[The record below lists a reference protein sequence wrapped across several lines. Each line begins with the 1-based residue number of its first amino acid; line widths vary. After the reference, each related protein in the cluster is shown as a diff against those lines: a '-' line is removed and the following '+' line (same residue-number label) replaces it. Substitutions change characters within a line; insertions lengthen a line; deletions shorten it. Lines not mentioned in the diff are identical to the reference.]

1 MSIFSGVIAALA
13 GKGFRAQ
20 MDTGRTGFMPALIAL
35 GLTVPLYLF
44 CAYGAAQ
51 NSGVEPGIS
60 APVLTVILTMT
71 VFTAP
76 MVIYLISYLI
86 SAPERFRPWMIV
98 RSWAVFGLAI
108 IMALGF
114 ALFLGGLAPFKLAYA
129 IALVGYIAS
138 LLVDIRLAQTAAQ
151 MNPVAA
157 VLIGCAIAIASLLVM
172 LAGFASVAG
181 Y

>member
-1 MSIFSGVIAALA
+1 
-13 GKGFRAQ
+13 
-20 MDTGRTGFMPALIAL
+20 
-35 GLTVPLYLF
+35 
-44 CAYGAAQ
+44 
-51 NSGVEPGIS
+51 
-60 APVLTVILTMT
+60 MT

-76 MVIYLISYLI
+76 MIAYLISYLI

-98 RSWAVFGLAI
+98 RNWAVLGLAV

-114 ALFLGGLAPFKLAYA
+114 ALYLGGIAPFKLAYA
-129 IALVGYIAS
+129 IALIGYIGS
-138 LLVDIRLAQTAAQ
+138 LLIDIRLAQTVAQ

-157 VLIGCAIAIASLLVM
+157 VFTGCAIAIASLLVM